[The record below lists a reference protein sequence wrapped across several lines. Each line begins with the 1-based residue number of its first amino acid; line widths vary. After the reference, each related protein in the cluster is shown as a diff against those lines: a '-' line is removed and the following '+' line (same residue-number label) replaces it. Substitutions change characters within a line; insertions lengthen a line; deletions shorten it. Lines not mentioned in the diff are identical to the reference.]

1 MHLAENS
8 TVRRRTF
15 VLLFLPLLLAAIVSV
30 GCVAAPTLYPLYDK
44 SVAATDDTIVGRWDG
59 VDQPDASQK
68 LTDKQKKA
76 GNKNNCCWTIQK
88 DGDAYVSLLDDT
100 DNKLIWVSKLHLLKL
115 GDALFFDAESG
126 DVSYS
131 KTTKVSSPV
140 LKAHGIGRIWI
151 EKDALRIEMLSD
163 DWLRDSAKNGAPE
176 LSFVEPDKQLIVTA
190 TTKQLQVF
198 ALKYANDA
206 KVFSEELKFT
216 RHK

>member
-1 MHLAENS
+1 MHLAQNS
-8 TVRRRTF
+8 AARRHSS
-15 VLLFLPLLLAAIVSV
+15 VLLFLPAFLAAIVCV

-44 SVAATDDTIVGRWDG
+44 SVAATDDAIVGRWDG
-59 VDQPDASQK
+59 VDQPDAKQEQ
-68 LTDKQKKA
+68 TAKQKKTDD
-76 GNKNNCCWTIQK
+76 KNNCCWTIQK
-88 DGDAYVSLLDDT
+88 DGDAYLSLADDA
-100 DNKLIWVSKLHLLKL
+100 DDKQIWVSKLHLLKL
-115 GDALFFDAESG
+115 GDAMFFDAESG
-126 DVSYS
+126 DVTYS
-131 KTTKVSSPV
+131 KTTSVSSPV